1 MGCDFD
7 KKLMMENI
15 AFLLKQTGKKI
26 GELEAEAGVST
37 GYISRTSK
45 DENAKP
51 GIDFIIKVAEA
62 LKVSVDSLL
71 KVNMTDYTYTELYIM
86 SFVEKLIADTKLDK
100 LDWLRET
107 ADRLNRQE
115 ADYCS
120 DIEHPLFT
128 YETYY
133 EETEFEYPEEVS
145 KVVFVSNAFSCNT
158 YIHGDCFKLRLKNGA
173 FLYLMNISKSVHRVN
188 DTNAFAKEI
197 WMSNARRE
205 KQYLCGNKD
214 DAVISR
220 LVEQLYESIVD
231 NAKHPKIKGDFKCAI
246 DAYMQDD
253 TDDDDDG
260 YLPFK

>member
-1 MGCDFD
+1 MSYEFD

-26 GELEAEAGVST
+26 GELEAEAGVSI
-37 GYISRTSK
+37 GYISRTNK

-62 LKVSVDSLL
+62 LDVSVDALL
-71 KVNMTDYTYTELYIM
+71 KVSMSDYTQTELYVM
-86 SFVEKLIADTKLDK
+86 SFIEKLITDTNADK
-100 LDWLRET
+100 LEWIRET

-115 ADYCS
+115 MDSYN
-120 DIEHPLFT
+120 IEHPLFT

-133 EETEFEYPEEVS
+133 EETEIEYPEEVS
-145 KVVFVSNAFSCNT
+145 RVVFVSNAFNCHT
-158 YIHGDCFKLRLKNGA
+158 YINGDCFKLRLKNGA
-173 FLYLMNISKSVHRVN
+173 YFYLMNISKSVYSAS
-188 DTNAFAKEI
+188 DKNAFAKEI
-197 WMSNARRE
+197 WMCNSRRE

-220 LVEQLYESIVD
+220 LVERLYESIAE
-231 NAKHPKIKGDFKCAI
+231 NTKHPKIKGDFKYAI

-253 TDDDDDG
+253 TDDDDEG
-260 YLPFK
+260 NLPFT